1 MYAIIKQG
9 GKQYKVSK
17 DDELIV
23 DRIVGNP
30 GDKFDI
36 TDVVMVRDDHVLV
49 ENLDKVK
56 ITASIVEHL
65 KGNKVIVFKYKPKK
79 NYRRKF
85 GHRSYLTKI
94 RIDDIKI
101 PKGKSVK
108 KEKESEKSEEV
119 ADKVK
124 TTQAAETA

>member
-94 RIDDIKI
+94 KIEDIKI
-101 PKGKSVK
+101 PKVKAGK
-108 KEKESEKSEEV
+108 KEKATKESVE
-119 ADKVK
+119 
-124 TTQAAETA
+124 AAEETKAAQTADTA